1 MISSKYKIDL
11 IFYNIPI
18 SSALT
23 LVSTSRSQNQYIF
36 FDTRRLTIR
45 EINIYIQI
53 TLPYSSIASSLFNS

>member
-53 TLPYSSIASSLFNS
+53 TLPYSGIASSLFNS